1 MRIQDKSRV
10 SIFGHSMGGKPSA
23 LRLASD
29 PELTTTANRTWSTV
43 SLPEEPGTIQV
54 RVGLRSHRVRSS
66 LLPSYPFT
74 NPIPQ
79 STSNPTECQ
88 WGQKAFKGY
97 LASPE
102 EGKSYDS
109 TLLLS
114 SFPKD
119 QKLALK
125 IDYGSDDQFYKD
137 GQLRPEAFQE
147 AVSKAGRD
155 GEVDLQRRD
164 GYDHS

>member
-1 MRIQDKSRV
+1 MATPWAVGFPKESRGSLSLICSDRPRSPVALSKEPRTLQIRLRIR
-10 SIFGHSMGGKPSA
+10 A
-23 LRLASD
+23 
-29 PELTTTANRTWSTV
+29 
-43 SLPEEPGTIQV
+43 
-54 RVGLRSHRVRSS
+54 HRVRPHPRSS
-66 LLPSYPFT
+66 HAGANAISFL
-74 NPIPQ
+74 
-79 STSNPTECQ
+79 SNPTECQ
-88 WGQKAFKGY
+88 WGQKAFSGY

-102 EGKSYDS
+102 EGKAYDS

-114 SFPKD
+114 SYPKD

-147 AVSKAGRD
+147 AVSKAGRA
-155 GEVDLQRRD
+155 GEVDLQRRE